1 MKGTPDDVLKNI
13 PDFDEFN
20 KLAEEISAL
29 MFQKMSLDAKIKEGE
44 SNVFKVA
51 NTDEKYFQNGKPP
64 SATYIENTFKYPGF
78 DGSLMALRNQLAQV
92 TSDLDLKRTQMDIY
106 KTMIEVWR
114 TLCSNQRTSGF

>member
-1 MKGTPDDVLKNI
+1 MKGTPEEVLKGI

-44 SNVFKVA
+44 ANVFKTA

-64 SATYIENTFKYPGF
+64 SATYVDNTYKYPGF
-78 DGSLMALRNQLAQV
+78 DGSLMATRNQLAQV
-92 TSDLDLKRTQMDIY
+92 TADLELKKAQMEIY

-114 TLCSNQRTSGF
+114 TLCSNSRTASF